1 VRSEV
6 KGGAAPPRPM
16 TVEGLME
23 RTSDVINRF
32 TEVAVFLIISVM
44 AFDVLIEVIFRYVL
58 LFPLFWTEE
67 FARYC
72 LVWSSLLAA
81 GIALKRGQH
90 IAVSFVTERL
100 PERIRMVAAL
110 GGDIFVA
117 TMLTVILW
125 GGIYLVLLTRHQL
138 SPAMRLPMSFPYMA
152 IPVGS
157 AIMLFHV
164 LTSICRRSREMI
176 GRKRL

>member
-1 VRSEV
+1 
-6 KGGAAPPRPM
+6 M
-16 TVEGLME
+16 TVDGPME
-23 RTSDVINRF
+23 KASDAINRF

-58 LFPLFWTEE
+58 VLPLFWTEE

-81 GIALKRGQH
+81 GIALKRGEH
-90 IAVSFVTERL
+90 VAVGFVAERL
-100 PERIRMVAAL
+100 PERIRAVASL

-117 TMLTVILW
+117 TMLAVILW

-138 SPAMRLPMSFPYMA
+138 SPAMRLPMSLPYMA
-152 IPVGS
+152 IPMGS

-164 LTSICRRSREMI
+164 LTSICRRSRKMI
-176 GRKRL
+176 GRKRR